1 MVAKI
6 PLTMLTKNS
15 YRFGALET
23 NPKFKTSCRYWLQKQ
38 FKQKMWRICMLLLTT
53 ASWHGDCF

>member
-6 PLTMLTKNS
+6 PLTMLTKNG

-23 NPKFKTSCRYWLQKQ
+23 NPKFKTS
-38 FKQKMWRICMLLLTT
+38 
-53 ASWHGDCF
+53 